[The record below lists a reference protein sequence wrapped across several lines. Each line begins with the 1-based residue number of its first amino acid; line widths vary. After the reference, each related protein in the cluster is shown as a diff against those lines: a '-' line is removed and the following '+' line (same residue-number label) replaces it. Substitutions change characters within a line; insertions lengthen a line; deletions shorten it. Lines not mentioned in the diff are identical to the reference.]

1 MARLR
6 SQGNFQR
13 FCRLIEASGGSWR
26 NYLAKGMN
34 LMNTMRRWQSLG
46 GLGLSALLLSS
57 VAGCQTW
64 VSGMTL
70 PSGHYLQHPPQYIP
84 ESPPFPLSRELAS
97 MQMQGAPGTTPI
109 LPAPAVV
116 PGPAPVPPP
125 PPVIPAPVIPR

>member
-1 MARLR
+1 M
-6 SQGNFQR
+6 
-13 FCRLIEASGGSWR
+13 
-26 NYLAKGMN
+26 K
-34 LMNTMRRWQSLG
+34 TMRRWQSLG

-97 MQMQGAPGTTPI
+97 MQMQGAPGVTPTV
-109 LPAPAVV
+109 PAPAALTPPPLPVV
-116 PGPAPVPPP
+116 PPVNPGAMAPQ
-125 PPVIPAPVIPR
+125 R